1 MMDFIILTAG
11 VLGTIVDF
19 LLIRKYYYKIKLLNW
34 YDTIFLIGLNLLLLS
49 LILFGIGIT
58 AIIHQLLKL

>member
-11 VLGTIVDF
+11 VLGTIVGF

-49 LILFGIGIT
+49 LILFGIGIN

>member
-1 MMDFIILTAG
+1 MDFIILTAG